1 MEEIMVMEVHLMDMK
16 RRGDSY
22 EDISEMEMLIQRMK
36 EDKGLP
42 SDKSIWD
49 KEVKA

>member
-1 MEEIMVMEVHLMDMK
+1 MVMEVHLMDMK
-16 RRGDSY
+16 RRGDTP
-22 EDISEMEMLIQRMK
+22 EDIAEMEMLIRRMK

-49 KEVKA
+49 KEIEA